1 MSGDVAELKK
11 ELTKAKFFEAPY
23 TVYVSQYT

>member
-11 ELTKAKFFEAPY
+11 ELTKAKLFDDPY
-23 TVYVSQYT
+23 TVYVSQDT